1 MKIIVNSGFNFVLV
15 LPIYFLIEVYLV
27 CSVLI
32 SVVQQNDSVICNIYL
47 CMYTLY
53 IYIYTVKNILLHYS
67 LSQDIEYSSL
77 CHTVKP
83 WCLSILCIKASI
95 C

>member
-15 LPIYFLIEVYLV
+15 LPIYLIEVYLV

-53 IYIYTVKNILLHYS
+53 IYIYILLKIFFSITAYHRI
-67 LSQDIEYSSL
+67 LNIVL
-77 CHTVKP
+77 CV
-83 WCLSILCIKASI
+83 IQ
-95 C
+95 

>member
-47 CMYTLY
+47 CRYTLY
-53 IYIYTVKNILLHYS
+53 IYILLKIFFSITAYHRILNIV
-67 LSQDIEYSSL
+67 L
-77 CHTVKP
+77 CV
-83 WCLSILCIKASI
+83 IQ
-95 C
+95 